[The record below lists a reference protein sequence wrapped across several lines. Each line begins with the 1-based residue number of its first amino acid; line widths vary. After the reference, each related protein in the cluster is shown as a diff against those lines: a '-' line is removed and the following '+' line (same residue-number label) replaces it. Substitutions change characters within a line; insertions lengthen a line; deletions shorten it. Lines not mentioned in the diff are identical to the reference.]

1 MKQKLNNL
9 KNNPQF
15 QEKLQ
20 QMKPNRSIW
29 GVLGVVLVFFV
40 PEIMS
45 CFWSDEINFKI
56 NLLAQSAPSRE
67 LGTLLE
73 WMGKELFNGQISWV
87 NVGLG
92 VVFLVWLFRK

>member
-1 MKQKLNNL
+1 MKQKLNHL
-9 KNNPQF
+9 KNNPQV

-20 QMKPNRSIW
+20 QMKPSKSIW

-40 PEIMS
+40 PEIVNY
-45 CFWSDEINFKI
+45 FWSGEINLWIVKF
-56 NLLAQSAPSRE
+56 AQTTQSQEVS
-67 LGTLLE
+67 TLLE
-73 WMGKELFNGQISWV
+73 WSSKVLFDGQISWL